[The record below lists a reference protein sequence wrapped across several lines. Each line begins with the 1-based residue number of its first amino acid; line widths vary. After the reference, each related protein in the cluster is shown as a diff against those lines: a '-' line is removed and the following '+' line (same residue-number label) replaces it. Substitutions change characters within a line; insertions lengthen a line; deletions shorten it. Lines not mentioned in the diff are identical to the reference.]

1 MQTFLPYPNLK
12 LTASCLDR
20 QRLCKQRLESKQIID
35 TLEGRSQG
43 WKHHPAVK
51 MWKGHVE
58 FLKKYFNSISIEWER
73 RGYKHNMGY
82 YSIDEK
88 KAVPPIWW
96 GNSKFHLSHQSN
108 LVRKKPEHYRK
119 YFPNIPD
126 NLSYFWPKNYE

>member
-43 WKHHPAVK
+43 WRNHPAVK
-51 MWKGHVE
+51 MWTGHVE
-58 FLKKYFNSISIEWER
+58 FLKKYFNAISTEWEK

-82 YSIDEK
+82 YTIDENN
-88 KAVPPIWW
+88 AIPPVWW
-96 GNSKFHLSHQSN
+96 GNQQFHLSHQSN

-119 YFPNIPD
+119 YFPNISDDIP
-126 NLSYFWPKNYE
+126 YFWPEKL